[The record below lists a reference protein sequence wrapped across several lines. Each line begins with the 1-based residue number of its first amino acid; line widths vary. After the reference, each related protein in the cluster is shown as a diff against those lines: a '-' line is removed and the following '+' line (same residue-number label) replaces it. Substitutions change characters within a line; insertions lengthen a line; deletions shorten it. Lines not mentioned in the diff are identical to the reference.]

1 MFNVKSAELLED
13 TREIRALRVWQICL
27 PQRQYTHYRSRHFT
41 VTSRMFLSTVPLPIT
56 RANSARGV
64 KLFRGFRPTREVTTA
79 TEGTQ
84 DQAGP
89 RLTLQLA
96 AGPHRAVV
104 GPTTAGSH
112 GSGGRSG
119 RSSADS
125 DPWLTMADRPSL
137 SGDGSPSLTMVRCRA
152 YRHSAHSFP
161 PAETPAQHPRQLP
174 PSSAHRTTSAFLS
187 SGSEPEARCPE
198 EPSRMTG

>member
-1 MFNVKSAELLED
+1 MFSVKSAELLED

-64 KLFRGFRPTREVTTA
+64 KLFRGFRPAREVTRA

-104 GPTTAGSH
+104 GSTTAAPMAPEAAQVALLRTATPGS
-112 GSGGRSG
+112 
-119 RSSADS
+119 
-125 DPWLTMADRPSL
+125 PWLTAPACLGTAAPHSPWCAAGLAGTLPTAFTRRRPQ
-137 SGDGSPSLTMVRCRA
+137 
-152 YRHSAHSFP
+152 HSTQDNFRLP
-161 PAETPAQHPRQLP
+161 QHTGQLP
-174 PSSAHRTTSAFLS
+174 LSSAVALS
-187 SGSEPEARCPE
+187 QKPGARKNP
-198 EPSRMTG
+198 PI